1 MTKAR
6 GAGRPRAV
14 LAKAS
19 RKANAEAR
27 KALGSLASLR
37 VSPRTA
43 THYTKALE
51 VFFNWMRAEDIAL
64 PQEPDEFD
72 MVICLFIEDCWQEG
86 EGRGRAADVVCGIQW
101 KSPLLKRQLNGSWA
115 LLKAWQRTELPARA
129 PPMPLRVM
137 FALAEWFLRQRRTGM
152 ALGVVLAMHCFLRTG
167 ELLSLAFGQLSWAED
182 CRSAIVSLGITKG
195 GARRGAA
202 ESVTLELDWL
212 VLALRAWAL
221 SEPGCLVVNETHHR
235 FRQLFSEGL
244 AAIRCDEWGFAPYS
258 LRRGGATE
266 LWRRTGALGRVT
278 LRGRWA
284 QPATA
289 RIYINDGLAIL
300 AEMRLP
306 AEPVGELSRAFCKRF
321 GCAYALFVK

>member
-1 MTKAR
+1 MTRAR

-14 LAKAS
+14 LAKVK
-19 RKANAEAR
+19 RENAVAR

-43 THYTKALE
+43 ARYTKALE
-51 VFFNWMRAEDIAL
+51 VFFGWMRVEGVAL
-64 PQEPDEFD
+64 PREADEFD

-101 KSPLLKRQLNGSWA
+101 KSPLMKKQLNGSWA
-115 LLKAWQRTELPARA
+115 LLKAWQLTEMPARA
-129 PPMPLRVM
+129 PPMPVRVVL
-137 FALAEWFLRQRRTGM
+137 ALAEWLLRRRHTGM
-152 ALGVVLAMHCFLRTG
+152 ALDVVLATHCFLRTG
-167 ELLSLAFGQLSWAED
+167 ELLGLEFGQLTWAED
-182 CRSAIVSLGITKG
+182 SRSAIVSLGITKG

-212 VLALRAWAL
+212 ALALRAWAL
-221 SEPGCLVVNETHHR
+221 SEPGASVVGETQHR

-244 AAIRCDEWGFAPYS
+244 AAIRCEDWGFMPYS

-266 LWRRTGALGRVT
+266 LWRQTGSLGRVT

-289 RIYINDGLAIL
+289 RIYVNDGLAIL

-321 GCAYALFVK
+321 GCAAALFKG